1 MKLIVSILGLVISFN
16 LFASEAI
23 GFYSKGKIENS
34 VSIDDYSESHVRK
47 LYRNRGQLY
56 GTTETMLALTSLADH
71 MKANFPTVEVT
82 QIGDISSRNGRKI
95 RRHKSHQNGLDSD
108 VVYYRV
114 NEQAQPESET
124 EWGEDFVINGKL
136 TKNFHIKRNWEA
148 MKFLVNNHDVGRI
161 FVDGQIKKALCAY
174 AKKTGEFEQ
183 EKETLRRLR
192 IENSVHMHHFH
203 LRLKCPAGNSR
214 CKAQGE
220 PQAGSGC

>member
-108 VVYYRV
+108 V
-114 NEQAQPESET
+114 
-124 EWGEDFVINGKL
+124 
-136 TKNFHIKRNWEA
+136 
-148 MKFLVNNHDVGRI
+148 
-161 FVDGQIKKALCAY
+161 
-174 AKKTGEFEQ
+174 
-183 EKETLRRLR
+183 
-192 IENSVHMHHFH
+192 
-203 LRLKCPAGNSR
+203 
-214 CKAQGE
+214 
-220 PQAGSGC
+220 